1 MTEALAYIY
10 YIFNK
15 FVEWIYNEAVLF
27 PGVSLGWIISD
38 GVIFAMLIR
47 SLLNIPTA
55 SHKNSPSAPSG
66 KVEKASE

>member
-15 FVEWIYNEAVLF
+15 FINWIYNDANLF

-47 SLLNIPTA
+47 SLLNIPE
-55 SHKNSPSAPSG
+55 SIPRRNNSKS
-66 KVEKASE
+66 EKTNTN

>member
-1 MTEALAYIY
+1 MNEALGYIY

-15 FVEWIYNEAVLF
+15 FIEWIYNEAYLF

-47 SLLNIPTA
+47 SLLNIPE
-55 SHKNSPSAPSG
+55 SIPKRDSSKS
-66 KVEKASE
+66 EKSTKE